1 MPKSTKEQVESFLND
16 FQTKLSV
23 FNIFFEQREKNRQ
36 ALADLEISYSQ
47 RIDFVRKIQP
57 EDYVDGPTSDTN
69 DTTRPDYWVFGI
81 KVKEKDVY
89 VKINLGYNNKP
100 VICISFHIAE
110 FPLKRGIYEK

>member
-1 MPKSTKEQVESFLND
+1 MPNPTLDEINAFLQD
-16 FQTKLSV
+16 LFLKMKV
-23 FNIFFEQREKNRQ
+23 FNIVFEERPKNRQ
-36 ALADLEISYSQ
+36 TLLDLEINKLQ
-47 RIDFVRKIQP
+47 RLSFITSMKP
-57 EDYVDGPTSDTN
+57 EDYISGPNKDSN

-110 FPLKRGIYEK
+110 FPLEFPFK